1 MQQGCRQW
9 VDGGVR
15 VRRIGWGEAL
25 PVVSHITPGFSPPL
39 SSGSSLPL
47 LANREVLDAGR
58 LVVGGRLAI
67 WMLGRHKT
75 RLREAVASKTPLHPE
90 HLLFEAAGGAR
101 DICEHEDGGADGN
114 DADSDEMP
122 AVETVEDQQREQ
134 HERRGTFSSTKH
146 E

>member
-90 HLLFEAAGGAR
+90 HLLFAAAGGAR
-101 DICEHEDGGADGN
+101 DICEHEDGAADGN
-114 DADSDEMP
+114 DVDREMP
-122 AVETVEDQQREQ
+122 AVETEEDQQREE
-134 HERRGTFSSTKH
+134 HERRGKFSSTKH